1 MASARCHVASR
12 ESRLFHSQAKLAAMK
27 RKEKQLSGELPPP
40 SAEEL
45 EKERKLQEAQ
55 LTMARERAHAHALKE
70 YKDEYEREIEARNKL
85 ADEELAK
92 KPHMVELAQMRK
104 KYGSIDDAVARIEA
118 GQSPVD
124 PLFRETR
131 AQRKAREDAEKER
144 KKNLPD
150 PFREFTEDGDPYY
163 EYLAREEKMKA
174 QGKRPGDILD

>member
-1 MASARCHVASR
+1 M
-12 ESRLFHSQAKLAAMK
+12 
-27 RKEKQLSGELPPP
+27 G
-40 SAEEL
+40 
-45 EKERKLQEAQ
+45 
-55 LTMARERAHAHALKE
+55 

-92 KPHMVELAQMRK
+92 KPHMVELAAMRK

-131 AQRKAREDAEKER
+131 AQRKAREDAERER

-150 PFREFTEDGDPYY
+150 PFREFVEEGDPYY
-163 EYLAREEKMKA
+163 EYLPPRRSTDSRGSA
-174 QGKRPGDILD
+174 PGTSWTKCYMLCRK

>member
-1 MASARCHVASR
+1 M
-12 ESRLFHSQAKLAAMK
+12 FHSQAKLAAMK

-55 LTMARERAHAHALKE
+55 LAMARERAHAHALKE
-70 YKDEYEREIEARNKL
+70 YKDEYEREMEARTKL
-85 ADEELAK
+85 AEEELAK

-150 PFREFTEDGDPYY
+150 PFREFAEEGDPYY
-163 EYLAREEKMKA
+163 EYLAREEKYRQ
-174 QGKRPGDILD
+174 QGKRPGDVLD